1 MVRLT
6 IDKIPVEVKEGTT
19 ILEAASIAGI
29 PIPSLCYLKGINEI
43 GACRVCIVEVKGKDK
58 LLPSCNNMVE
68 EGMEIFTNSPRVRE
82 TRRTNVELIL
92 SQHDCNCA
100 FCVRSGNCN
109 LQKIANDLGII
120 QLHYKKKVE
129 PYLWN
134 ESFPLIR
141 DAGKCIKCM
150 RCVQI
155 CDKVQSL
162 NIWDVA
168 NTGSRTTVDVS
179 YNRRIKN
186 SDCALCG
193 QCITHCPVGALHER
207 DDVQKAF
214 DALANPDKVT
224 VVQIAPA
231 VRAAWGESLG
241 LSREDAT
248 VERLVAS
255 LRRMGFDYIFD
266 TNFSADLTIMEEASE
281 FLEKLKDKE
290 NNVFPMFT
298 SCCPGWV
305 RFLKSQ
311 YPDMV
316 GQLSTAK
323 SPQQMFGAV
332 AKSYYAKLLNV
343 DASKIYC
350 ISIMPCIAKKHES
363 EILVMNDA
371 GAGQDV
377 DLVLTT
383 REIDRMIR
391 AEHILPKE
399 LKEEAFDMPL
409 GVSSGAGVIFGAT
422 GGVMEAALRTA
433 YFMVTGVNPDPDA
446 FKNVRGMDGWK
457 EETFEIDGT
466 SIKVAI
472 VSGLGN
478 TRKLI
483 KAIRKGKVKYD
494 FVEVMAC
501 SGGCAGGGG
510 QPISDGLELANVRAD
525 NLYVLDRKAKIR
537 FSHENPSV
545 IKLYDD
551 YMEKP
556 LSHKAHKLLHTNHNA
571 WDMPISPR
579 GEVDEEE

>member
-1 MVRLT
+1 MVNLRIDDRL
-6 IDKIPVEVKEGTT
+6 VEVNDGTT
-19 ILEAASIAGI
+19 ILEAASHVGI

-43 GACRVCIVEVKGKDK
+43 GACRVCVVEVKGKDK
-58 LLPSCNNMVE
+58 LLTACNNMVE
-68 EGMEIFTNSPRVRE
+68 DGMEIFTNSPRARE

-100 FCVRSGNCN
+100 FCVRSGNCS

-120 QLHYKKKVE
+120 KLNYDRNVE
-129 PYLWN
+129 KYIWN
-134 ESFPLIR
+134 ENFPLIR

-150 RCVQI
+150 RCIQV
-155 CDKVQSL
+155 CDKIQSL

-179 YNRRIKN
+179 YNRKIKD
-186 SDCALCG
+186 SDCSLCG
-193 QCITHCPVGALHER
+193 QCITHCPVGALRER
-207 DDVQKAF
+207 DDTEKAF
-214 DALANPDKVT
+214 LALADPNKIT

-248 VERLVAS
+248 VERLVAA
-255 LRRMGFDYIFD
+255 LRRMGFNYIFD
-266 TNFSADLTIMEEASE
+266 TNFSADLTIMEEGSE
-281 FLEKLKDKE
+281 FLEKLKDRD

-316 GQLSTAK
+316 DQLSTAK

-343 DASKIYC
+343 DPSQIYC
-350 ISIMPCIAKKHES
+350 ISIMPCVAKKHEC
-363 EILVMNDA
+363 EIPIMNDA
-371 GAGQDV
+371 GAGPDV

-391 AEHILPKE
+391 AEHIVPKD
-399 LKEEAFDMPL
+399 LKGEEFDMPL
-409 GVSSGAGVIFGAT
+409 GIGSGAGVIFGAT

-433 YFMVTGVNPDPDA
+433 YFLVTGTNADPDA
-446 FKNVRGMDGWK
+446 FKEVRGMNGWK
-457 EETFEIDGT
+457 EKTFEITGIP
-466 SIKVAI
+466 IKVAI
-472 VSGLGN
+472 VSGLRN
-478 TRKLI
+478 ARKLI
-483 KAIRKGKVKYD
+483 KAIRLGNVKYD

-501 SGGCAGGGG
+501 PGGCSGGGG
-510 QPISDGLELANVRAD
+510 QPISDGLELSEVRAD
-525 NLYVLDRKAKIR
+525 NLYSLDKNATLR
-537 FSHENPSV
+537 FSHENPSI
-545 IKLYDD
+545 IKLYAD
-551 YMEKP
+551 YMGKP
-556 LSHKAHKLLHTNHNA
+556 LSNRSHELLHTDHNA
-571 WDMPISPR
+571 WNMPLSPR
-579 GEVDEEE
+579 REIDDEY